1 VVGSSGGRPER
12 RINGGASFKHL
23 QWCPAVVGA
32 IPAGKKPVWSLRKVE
47 EVPRKVP
54 ARGIEVWWAEEGDR
68 R

>member
-1 VVGSSGGRPER
+1 MVEQASSTSNGDRGG
-12 RINGGASFKHL
+12 
-23 QWCPAVVGA
+23 WA